1 MSGTET
7 KPALGTARCP
17 GESYDDLAAQDTKAV
32 PDFLKEDAY
41 QYLGSEPLSTARYTS
56 PEFFR
61 REIDKMWPNVWQ
73 FAARDEEL
81 PEPGDVV
88 LYENAG
94 RSYLLVRQQ
103 DGSVRAMHNVCLH
116 RGRKLRD
123 ASGWAEN
130 LRCPFHGFTW
140 NLDGTLKDVPCPWDF
155 PHLGNRSMALPQAQ
169 VAHWSGYIFI
179 KENPA
184 GPTLEEFLHPLPTHH
199 KRWAHEEC
207 VTTLW
212 VAKVVKANWKTCA
225 EAFMEAFHSVATH
238 PQILPFAGDANTKYF
253 TYGDHVNLAITPFA
267 VTSPHLNHLD
277 RGEDWIIEQ
286 MLKYNGRSAA
296 TGLKVDIPE
305 GGTARAALAAVNRE
319 RYGKADRRDYSEV
332 SDSEMVDAFTYN
344 VFPNFAPW
352 GGFPPNIVY
361 RWRPWP
367 DQDTTLME
375 VRRLT
380 RVPVGE
386 PRPRSVPMRL
396 LRDDEPWASHEE
408 MAVQG
413 AIFDQ
418 DWDNLP
424 SIHQGMKASKTGMLQ
439 LSAYQEIRIRHFA
452 QTLDKYLARS

>member
-1 MSGTET
+1 VG
-7 KPALGTARCP
+7 K
-17 GESYDDLAAQDTKAV
+17 
-32 PDFLKEDAY
+32 
-41 QYLGSEPLSTARYTS
+41 
-56 PEFFR
+56 
-61 REIDKMWPNVWQ
+61 I
-73 FAARDEEL
+73 
-81 PEPGDVV
+81 
-88 LYENAG
+88 
-94 RSYLLVRQQ
+94 
-103 DGSVRAMHNVCLH
+103 
-116 RGRKLRD
+116 
-123 ASGWAEN
+123 
-130 LRCPFHGFTW
+130 
-140 NLDGTLKDVPCPWDF
+140 
-155 PHLGNRSMALPQAQ
+155 
-169 VAHWSGYIFI
+169 
-179 KENPA
+179 
-184 GPTLEEFLHPLPTHH
+184 
-199 KRWAHEEC
+199 
-207 VTTLW
+207 
-212 VAKVVKANWKTCA
+212 VKANWKTCA

-277 RGEDWIIEQ
+277 RAEDWIIEQ

-319 RYGKADRRDYSEV
+319 RYGRADRRDYSQV

-344 VFPNFAPW
+344 VFPNFSPW

-367 DQDTTLME
+367 GQDTTLME

-386 PRPRSVPMRL
+386 PRPRSVPMRML
-396 LRDDEPWASHEE
+396 GDNEPWASHEE

-418 DWDNLP
+418 DWGNLP
-424 SIHQGMKASKTGMLQ
+424 SIHEGLKASKTGLLQ